1 METRM
6 GSARRRDTQQFK
18 SYYVVWKHI
27 FNISYL
33 HYNNKFKSYYVVW
46 KLSFCPDAAFLMAR
60 LNRTMQ
66 YGNSLHPYTCREA
79 VDTFKS
85 YYVVW
90 KPHNSHNFSYEK
102 HRFKSY
108 YVVWK
113 LIFGFFLK
121 TSCMR
126 LNRTM
131 QYGNRHLSTGIFLYH
146 LV

>member
-66 YGNSLHPYTCREA
+66 YGNGASVGAVPAQEKKFKSYYVVWKLGHGIKYTSLTLR
-79 VDTFKS
+79 FKS

-90 KPHNSHNFSYEK
+90 KPCERRPSIEYPP
-102 HRFKSY
+102 
-108 YVVWK
+108 
-113 LIFGFFLK
+113 
-121 TSCMR
+121 C

-131 QYGNRHLSTGIFLYH
+131 QYGNIKNPKIIGGTIS
-146 LV
+146 V